1 MCRSMIGL
9 CQYLETNSRKV
20 DIPQAELSG
29 IQKFRERVEAR
40 LQESIGIQSRKRESK
55 QHLKQMRM
63 WDRVRVKDK
72 TLSNKLEL

>member
-1 MCRSMIGL
+1 MIGL